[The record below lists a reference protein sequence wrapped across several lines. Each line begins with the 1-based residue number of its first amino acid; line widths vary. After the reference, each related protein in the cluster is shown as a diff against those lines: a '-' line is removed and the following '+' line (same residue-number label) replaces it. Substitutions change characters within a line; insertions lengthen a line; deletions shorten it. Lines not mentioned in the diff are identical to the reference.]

1 MFTHEL
7 KYELIGLL
15 RSRWIQLLSAL
26 LLLLCLFAAYNGRQK
41 VDQRL
46 AAIASAQQ
54 EVKEGDA
61 RALMLLDS
69 IEAGLPVNVSSWQM
83 PDKPATIG
91 NYYPRVAYMAP
102 KPLALFSS
110 GQSDMFT
117 HYVKPSMRG
126 EAMMLNFTEMTNPV
140 QLLFGSFD
148 LAFVFIYL
156 LPLIVIAF
164 TYDLLS
170 KEREQ
175 GSLRLIA
182 AQPLSLLRWLWQKLL
197 VRILVLG
204 TLLSLALLLSLG
216 LQGAL
221 TAAILPDLLLCW
233 LLSLAYMIF
242 WFALAFLINLLG
254 QSSSQNAVSMLSLW
268 VLFVLL
274 IPAVVAQL
282 GNSLYPVPS
291 RAGLVNE
298 LRLVTAEV
306 NEKADDI
313 LSNFLRDHPELASE
327 EAQQAGFWQRY
338 LASQRVIQE
347 EIRPVLN
354 TYEAQLAQQQQW
366 TQRGKLLSPA
376 LLLQDSFNELSG
388 TSNRHYEHFRTE
400 VIRFAEDWR
409 AFFMPLIF
417 KNQPV
422 DARVMADLPTF
433 TYTEAGNQVSGAS
446 NLLVILAY
454 VLLVVGGGFAYFRRQ
469 GLERVLT

>member
-1 MFTHEL
+1 MFTHQL

-15 RSRWIQLLSAL
+15 RSRWIQLLSVL

-46 AAIASAQQ
+46 AAIATAQQ
-54 EVKEGDA
+54 EVQEGDA
-61 RALMLLDS
+61 RALALIDS
-69 IEAGLPVNVSSWQM
+69 IADGHAVNVSSWQM

-91 NYYPRVAYMAP
+91 NYYPRVAYMPP
-102 KPLALFSS
+102 KPLALFAT
-110 GQSDMFT
+110 GQSDMFA

-126 EAMMLNFTEMTNPV
+126 EAMMLDFTEMTNPV

-170 KEREQ
+170 REREQ
-175 GSLRLIA
+175 GALRLIA
-182 AQPLSLLRWLWQKLL
+182 AQPLSVLHWLWQKTL

-221 TAAILPDLLLCW
+221 TAEILPDLLLCW

-327 EAQQAGFWQRY
+327 EEQQAGFWQRY

-388 TSNRHYEHFRTE
+388 TSNRHYEHFRSE
-400 VIRFAEDWR
+400 VVRFAEDWR

-417 KNQPV
+417 KNQAV
-422 DARVMADLPTF
+422 DKNVMAELPTF
-433 TYTEAGNQVSGAS
+433 TYTETGDRLSGFS
-446 NLLVILAY
+446 NFLVILVY
-454 VLLVVGGGFAYFRRQ
+454 VLLVVAGGFVYFRRQ
-469 GLERVLT
+469 GLESVLA